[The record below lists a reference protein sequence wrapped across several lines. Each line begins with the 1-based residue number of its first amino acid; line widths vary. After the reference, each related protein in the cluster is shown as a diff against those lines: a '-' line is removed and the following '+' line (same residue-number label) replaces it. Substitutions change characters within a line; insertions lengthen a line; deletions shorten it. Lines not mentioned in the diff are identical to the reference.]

1 VCVQCYGERC
11 ILILYSLECD
21 QNEAVSRNTTC
32 VNVSFLVTE
41 IQGVL
46 AVQAS
51 AYISDFLT

>member
-1 VCVQCYGERC
+1 MHFNF
-11 ILILYSLECD
+11 ISLECD
-21 QNEAVSRNTTC
+21 QNEAVSRNTIC